1 MDNPLSGLLILVAF
15 FIADWEV
22 AIGTILG
29 GSVATLSEMVII
41 FNDYG
46 VRYAI
51 MNYIK
56 LVYIWAK
63 NNISINIRVIQND
76 KNLYMSI

>member
-29 GSVATLSEMVII
+29 GSVATLSEMVINS
-41 FNDYG
+41 NDYG
-46 VRYAI
+46 VRYA
-51 MNYIK
+51 M
-56 LVYIWAK
+56 LVYI
-63 NNISINIRVIQND
+63 
-76 KNLYMSI
+76 